1 MEDYYQLKV
10 YSRIHKLQNNIAIGS
25 MPPHALV
32 IEDAPEYL
40 SDVLRFFSSK
50 KTIKEAEVYLSENT
64 NLSLKEINLLLND
77 LMENEIIVKSNYDPN
92 NRYSRHSLYY
102 EMIDTN
108 AGDAQKIL
116 AEKTVGLVGMGG
128 IGSNVA
134 MNLAAAGVGKLIFSD
149 GDTIEISNLTRQY
162 LYKEDQVGQ
171 SKVESAKKQ
180 LQLLN
185 SEIELI
191 PVCESISGE
200 ELFDNHFSECDFVV
214 LSADSPFFIHEWINN
229 AALKYGFSYSN
240 AGYIETYGAIGPLVI
255 PGETACYECYKDKG
269 DLYQFSDNKAEL
281 SVNLN
286 ESFQAPSYG
295 PLNAMVSSIQANE
308 VIRFLL
314 GLKTKTSGKR
324 LLINS
329 ENYKIHEEKFE
340 KKNNC
345 LCSDIKCKYPSV
357 VTVSNS
363 EKQLHEVYIEE
374 RESDSF
380 NSILLDKTM
389 SKLVKM
395 NKGETKILDIGC
407 ATGEQALHFAN
418 KGAKVTAVDI
428 SNDMLKVLDKKA
440 NNINAG
446 SVKTV
451 LGDIESIEINDKFN
465 YILCN
470 NILDYLPEINNTLR
484 KLNALLENEGTLI
497 ITIPHPI
504 KDGGGWRK
512 EYYNGKWNYEEFI
525 LKDYFN
531 EGSIEKSREDK
542 DGETVIKSIKTYHRT
557 TETYFNSFSDA
568 GFKIVSLLEP
578 QPISRVSETHPILFE
593 KCSRIPYFQVFVLK
607 KEDRYAI

>member
-1 MEDYYQLKV
+1 MEGLYQLKV
-10 YSRIHKLQNNIAIGS
+10 HSRIHKLQNNIAIGS
-25 MPPHALV
+25 MPPHALI

-40 SDVLRFFSSK
+40 SNVLRFFSSK
-50 KTIKEAEVYLSENT
+50 KTIKEAEVYLSDNT
-64 NLSLKEINLLLND
+64 NLSSNEINLLLGD
-77 LMENEIIVKSNYDPN
+77 LIENEIIVKQNYDSN

-102 EMIDTN
+102 EMIDAN
-108 AGDAQKIL
+108 AENAQKIL

-149 GDTIEISNLTRQY
+149 GDTIELSNLTRQY
-162 LYKEDQVGQ
+162 LYKEDQVGL
-171 SKVESAKKQ
+171 SKVESAKEQ

-185 SEIELI
+185 SEVELI

-214 LSADSPFFIHEWINN
+214 LSADSPFFVHEWINN

-269 DLYQFSDNKAEL
+269 DLYLYSDNKEEF

-308 VIRFLL
+308 VIRHLL

-329 ENYKIHEEKFE
+329 EIYKIHEENFE

-345 LCSDIKCKYPSV
+345 LCSDIKGEKLSKN
-357 VTVSNS
+357 TLNS
-363 EKQLHEVYIEE
+363 DKELHEVYIEE

-389 SKLVKM
+389 SKLVKI
-395 NKGETKILDIGC
+395 NKEETKILDIGC
-407 ATGEQALHFAN
+407 ATGEQALYFAN

-428 SNDMLKVLDKKA
+428 SDDMLKVLDKKA
-440 NNINAG
+440 SNINAG
-446 SVKTV
+446 SIKTMR
-451 LGDIESIEINDKFN
+451 GNIESIEVNDTFN
-465 YILCN
+465 YIVCN
-470 NILDYLPEINNTLR
+470 NILDYLPEIDRTLR
-484 KLNALLENEGTLI
+484 KLNMFLKNDGTLI
-497 ITIPHPI
+497 VTIPHPV

-512 EYYNGKWNYEEFI
+512 DYYNGKWNYEEFI

-531 EGSIEKSREDK
+531 EGLIEKSREDK
-542 DGETVIKSIKTYHRT
+542 NGETVIKSIKTYHRT
-557 TETYFNSFSDA
+557 TETYFNSFTDA
-568 GFKIVSLLEP
+568 GFKVVSLLEP
-578 QPISRVSETHPILFE
+578 QPLSTVSETHPILFE

-607 KEDRYAI
+607 KEDRNAI